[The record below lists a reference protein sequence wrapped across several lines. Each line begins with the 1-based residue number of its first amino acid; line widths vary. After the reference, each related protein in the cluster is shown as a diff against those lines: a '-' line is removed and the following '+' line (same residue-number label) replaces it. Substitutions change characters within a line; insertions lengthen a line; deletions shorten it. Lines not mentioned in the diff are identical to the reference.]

1 MTENTDTQM
10 QTIEN
15 ANLGDIRPG
24 DHLTWTRTKVLGGVT
39 STQSYEGIAHHHDG
53 DGDWLTKDDVWITD
67 GEGEGFT
74 LTIRRPIQELPK
86 WSSTVIIPNDG
97 YAFIEAIWGG
107 STWQARE
114 AVLDGDGKWHGLWR
128 RVGGPAVIGCVTE
141 KNINSHTWKVEEK

>member
-1 MTENTDTQM
+1 MTEITEI
-10 QTIEN
+10 IEN
-15 ANLGDIRPG
+15 ATLDDIRPG
-24 DHLTWTRTKVLGGVT
+24 DHLTWTRVQAIDGVT
-39 STQSYEGIAHHHDG
+39 LTIRREGIAHHRDG
-53 DGDWLTKDDVWITD
+53 GGDWRIASGYWLTD
-67 GEGEGFT
+67 GEGEGIT
-74 LTIRRPIQELPK
+74 ITIRRTVQKLPL

-141 KNINSHTWKVEEK
+141 KNITSPTWKVEEK